1 MTRCPGCGTESAR
14 PQVLL
19 EGHDRLTGAPGH
31 FEVLACP
38 ACGLAY
44 THPRLRPEDFATYY
58 PDSYSAYEPN
68 LGGRPSLGER
78 IGNLQRQAV
87 ARFGPYRRVWNRP
100 PGRLL
105 DVGCGVGDLAALFA
119 RRGWSAA
126 GIEPSAQAAEHAR
139 ANGVEAVT
147 GTLADAPWDEG
158 EFDAILFNHSLE
170 HIDDPA
176 GAVAEATRLL
186 RPGGLLAIAVPNFGS
201 WHRRLFGSAWFQ
213 LDLPR
218 HLQHFDRDSLAKL
231 VEAAGLRPVETTA
244 ATMRPSPLGS
254 LQYATVGSLRYEG
267 RGFRLLAWALAPLL
281 FLSDRLFEGDC
292 LHLVAERQRQNLGGP
307 RRPRV
312 GGDEAAPIGLAGA
325 AGGQRQP

>member
-1 MTRCPGCGTESAR
+1 VSRCPACGAESER
-14 PQVLL
+14 PRVLL

-31 FEVLACP
+31 FEVLACS
-38 ACGLAY
+38 ACGLAF
-44 THPRLRPEDFATYY
+44 THPRLRPEDFSTYY

-78 IGNLQRQAV
+78 VGDLQRRLV
-87 ARFGPYRRVWNRP
+87 ARFGPYRRVWKRR

-105 DVGCGVGDLAALFA
+105 DVGCGTGELAAVFA
-119 RRGWSAA
+119 RRGWSVA
-126 GIEPSAQAAEHAR
+126 GIEPSPAAAEHAR
-139 ANGVEAVT
+139 ASGVEAVT
-147 GTLADAPWDEG
+147 GTLADAPWEAG

-176 GAVAEATRLL
+176 AAVAAAARLL
-186 RPGGLLAIAVPNFGS
+186 KAGGLLAIAVPNFGS
-201 WHRRLFGSAWFQ
+201 WQRRLFGSAWFQ

-231 VEAAGLRPVETTA
+231 VESAGLHPLETTA
-244 ATMRPSPLGS
+244 ASMRPSPLGS

-267 RGFRLLAWALAPLL
+267 RGFRLLALGLAPLL

-292 LHLVAERQRQNLGGP
+292 LHLVAER
-307 RRPRV
+307 
-312 GGDEAAPIGLAGA
+312 
-325 AGGQRQP
+325 